1 MARCAAS
8 AGQLPGRS
16 PIGWAGRPRS
26 VMAGGEPGFPSF
38 SCLRMRCRR
47 AFQPGA
53 SWAPVAGPMLAAGAR
68 ADRAVG
74 GRRPGAGA
82 VPSSCCLGRPGTIS
96 ALGNDAPVKV
106 VAASGKALIR
116 RMGRGEGAEDR
127 DRVPAAQRYGFL
139 APGRRRWSP

>member
-1 MARCAAS
+1 
-8 AGQLPGRS
+8 
-16 PIGWAGRPRS
+16 
-26 VMAGGEPGFPSF
+26 MAGGEPGFPSF

-82 VPSSCCLGRPGTIS
+82 VPSSCCLGRPGTMS
-96 ALGNDAPVKV
+96 ALGNDAPVTV

-116 RMGRGEGAEDR
+116 RMGRGEGGGRQGPGSCCSAVR
-127 DRVPAAQRYGFL
+127 FLGAGAPALVALIRMQRPAF
-139 APGRRRWSP
+139 RFHRQ